1 MKYINAH
8 IPQHLLFFLIL
19 LPAWTHEGRRGVFE
33 RGKKKKES
41 PWGFPERERK
51 ENGKERGWECG
62 EEGECIRPR
71 QAEPKTRKRRN
82 EY

>member
-1 MKYINAH
+1 MKG
-8 IPQHLLFFLIL
+8 
-19 LPAWTHEGRRGVFE
+19 E
-33 RGKKKKES
+33 KKES
-41 PWGFPERERK
+41 PWGFPDRERK

-62 EEGECIRPR
+62 EEREGRGCIRPR

>member
-1 MKYINAH
+1 MH
-8 IPQHLLFFLIL
+8 IFLKISFFLIL
-19 LPAWTHEGRRGVFE
+19 LPAWTHEGRKSGE
-33 RGKKKKES
+33 AYLKGEKKES
-41 PWGFPERERK
+41 PWGFPDRERK

-62 EEGECIRPR
+62 EEREGRGCIRPR

>member
-1 MKYINAH
+1 MHIFLNISFFFSFSSLHGHMKGGEAY
-8 IPQHLLFFLIL
+8 L
-19 LPAWTHEGRRGVFE
+19 
-33 RGKKKKES
+33 KKKKES